1 MIFWGLWNPQ
11 PLGQSVKY
19 GQNKFLE
26 GQLYADSGDEL
37 DDPFNDAEILMSVSG
52 L

>member
-1 MIFWGLWNPQ
+1 MESSTTWTV
-11 PLGQSVKY
+11 SEVRS
-19 GQNKFLE
+19 NKFLE